1 LKRVLEA
8 DPAVVGVTY
17 ADRLPGM
24 YHPFRL
30 IEVDEGGAAPLNP
43 QWPGY
48 RVSQIHV
55 DPDYFTTIDAPI
67 LNGRGFNSGDV
78 GDSSRVAIVNE
89 SFVRLVLGGRN
100 PIGRRLR
107 YAHFEEWTADDRW
120 EPGPWMEIVGV
131 VPDMGTLVGTSTA
144 GDPKVAGI
152 YHPSAPA
159 AVWPSRLAI
168 HVRGNPMDAAPRV
181 RAAAMQVDPGLRLY
195 ELTVLDDVNAGELE
209 FLAFWFRIAVMVS
222 IVALTLSLA
231 GIYAVMAFTVSRR
244 TREIGIRVALGA
256 EQWRIVIAIFRR
268 PFAHVATG
276 IVIGT
281 GFIVLLSYAI
291 EGGSLSPKLV
301 AMIIGYSIVMM
312 AICMLACIVPTRRAL
327 AVEPTEAL
335 KSE

>member
-1 LKRVLEA
+1 
-8 DPAVVGVTY
+8 
-17 ADRLPGM
+17 M
-24 YHPFRL
+24 YHPYRL

-43 QWPGY
+43 QWPAY

-55 DPDYFTTIDAPI
+55 DPDYFGIVEAPI
-67 LNGRGFNSGDV
+67 LGGRGFHSADI
-78 GDSSRVAIVNE
+78 GDSVRVAVVNE

-107 YAHFEEWTADDRW
+107 YVHFEEWSSDAER
-120 EPGPWMEIVGV
+120 EPGPWFEIVGV
-131 VPDMGTLVGTSTA
+131 VPDMGTLVGTSTH

-152 YHPSAPA
+152 YHPAAPGA
-159 AVWPSRLAI
+159 LRPARIAV
-168 HVRGNPMDAAPRV
+168 HVRGDPMDAAPRV

-256 EQWRIVIAIFRR
+256 ERWRVMVAIFRR
-268 PFAHVATG
+268 PAMQVAAG
-276 IVIGT
+276 IIVGT
-281 GFIVLLSYAI
+281 ALIFVLSFGI
-291 EGGSLSPKLV
+291 EGGELSARFI
-301 AMIIGYSIVMM
+301 AMILAYSTVMM
-312 AICMLACIVPTRRAL
+312 GVCTLACIVPTRRAL
-327 AVEPTEAL
+327 SIEPTEAL